1 MAGVPR
7 FFRVRQSYP
16 RPKVSDISQR
26 VHEQLRAAQVDRRIA
41 PGKTVAITAGSRGVA
56 NISTII
62 KGCADFV
69 KSINAIPVIIPAM
82 GSHGGATAEGQRGV
96 LASYGITEQTMGCE
110 IRSSM
115 EVVELVRAAEGFP
128 IYFDRNAR
136 QADCV
141 LVVNRVKPHTRF
153 SGPIESGLM
162 KMMLIGLGKQR
173 GAEVY
178 HRAIMNYSFDQ
189 IVRLVARTVIEQ
201 CNVVGGLAILEN
213 AYEETAD
220 IVGIAPEQIETREAE
235 LLTRV
240 KQLVPKLPFDHAEV
254 LIVNELGKNISGS
267 GMDTNV
273 IGRKYNDR
281 AAAETETP
289 KIHNIYVRSLTEAT
303 HGNASGIG
311 IAEFC
316 HRRVVEQIDS
326 TITRMNCV
334 TAGHAAAAM
343 LPLDYPTDL
352 AALEVAFNQA
362 GLHSTESVPAM
373 WIPNTLHISEVECSE
388 GLWNQA
394 RENSQLEIL
403 SEPTQLQYNST
414 NDLVNRF

>member
-16 RPKVSDISQR
+16 RPQVSDIPKT
-26 VHEQLRAAQVDRRIA
+26 VNEQLRTAGVERRVA
-41 PGKTVAITAGSRGVA
+41 PGKTVAITAGSRGIA
-56 NISTII
+56 NIASII
-62 KGCADFV
+62 KSCVDYI
-69 KSINAIPVIIPAM
+69 KSIQAVPIVIPAM
-82 GSHGGATAEGQRGV
+82 GSHGGATGEGQRGV
-96 LASYGITEQTMGCE
+96 LASYGITEQSMGCE

-128 IYFDRNAR
+128 IYFDKHAR
-136 QADCV
+136 EADCV

-189 IVRLVARTVIEQ
+189 IVRLVARTVIEK

-220 IVGIAPEQIETREAE
+220 IVGIAPEQIEVREAE

-240 KQLVPKLPFDHAEV
+240 KQLVPRLPFDHAEV

-281 AAAETETP
+281 AAAESETP

-316 HRRVVEQIDS
+316 HRRVIDQIDA

-352 AALEVAFNQA
+352 AALQTAFNQA

-388 GLWNQA
+388 GLWNEA
-394 RENSQLEIL
+394 RDNPRVEIL
-403 SEPTQLQYNST
+403 SDPTPLQFDAA